1 MKRAVYLDRDGTLN
15 VPILREGRAY
25 APVTESD
32 FRIYPEARAALAR
45 LKDAGLLTI
54 VVTNQPELATGE
66 LTWKVLERMHGVLR
80 RALPIDDIYVCP
92 HHSSEACDCH
102 KPRPK
107 LLNQAAEKW
116 GVALGSSFLV
126 GDRWRDIGAGN
137 NAGCTTVLIERS
149 YSGACDPDFRA
160 PDLRNAI
167 EVIVEQL

>member
-15 VPILREGRAY
+15 VPILRDSRPY

-32 FRIYPEARAALAR
+32 FRIYPEAEDALGL

-66 LTWKVLERMHGVLR
+66 LTRKTLDRMHGVLMR
-80 RALPIDDIYVCP
+80 SLPIDDIYVCP
-92 HHSSEACDCH
+92 HHSREACDCH

-107 LLNQAAEKW
+107 MLFQAAEKW

-137 NAGCTTVLIERS
+137 NAGCTTVLIERA
-149 YSGACDPDFRA
+149 YSGECEPDFKA

-167 EVIVEQL
+167 EVIIERL